1 MTNQERF
8 KSMASAFRQLSGHPY
23 NSVWGKAQS
32 LKEAAKD
39 LISSA
44 FSEVPNVRDDLL
56 NRLGGLFVPT
66 PCCASNGVFISSS
79 SNMDA
84 QRYFENDIVAAQGIM
99 EDCCRELNRLAEKY
113 K

>member
-1 MTNQERF
+1 MTNQEIF
-8 KSMASAFRQLSGHPY
+8 KKMASDFGRLSGHPY
-23 NSVWGKAQS
+23 NSVWGNAQN
-32 LKEAAKD
+32 LKEDAKD
-39 LISSA
+39 LISSVFA
-44 FSEVPNVRDDLL
+44 EVPKVQDDLL
-56 NRLGGLFVPT
+56 NRFGGLFVST